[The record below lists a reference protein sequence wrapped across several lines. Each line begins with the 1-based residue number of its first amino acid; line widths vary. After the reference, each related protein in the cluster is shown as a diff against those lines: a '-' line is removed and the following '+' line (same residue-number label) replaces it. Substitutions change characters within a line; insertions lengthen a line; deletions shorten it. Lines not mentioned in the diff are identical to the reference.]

1 MTTHSQ
7 SHIAPHNRGFTL
19 IEVVLAIG
27 IFLLSILAL
36 VGLLGPT
43 LSSVEDV
50 TQADEVTSVVNTVN
64 AFLMNS
70 PDIAPGG
77 SKFNAIFNQLQSR
90 GALTIVVFREFVQ
103 DDDLVV
109 AGRQQEVL
117 RVGFGTAGFPTN
129 ARVVHGDN
137 PATNANQTVNLS
149 RASSPIY
156 FAILTASPVTPS
168 GYIGEFTENDYGG
181 FVLNANLNV
190 TPSNPASDNDYLE
203 GYLAMEVRVFAET
216 TPSPSQVDNT
226 FAQNFFSRS
235 RAHFQNRQPI
245 FTYNM
250 AIVR

>member
-7 SHIAPHNRGFTL
+7 SHIAPRTKGFTL

-77 SKFNAIFNQLQSR
+77 SRFNAVYNALQS
-90 GALTIVVFREFVQ
+90 GHNGVLTIFVFREFLNNNS
-103 DDDLVV
+103 D
-109 AGRQQEVL
+109 QEQL
-117 RVGFGTAGFPTN
+117 KVGFSSGVTIPGIDADAIISNFSNAAGPIY
-129 ARVVHGDN
+129 RVL
-137 PATNANQTVNLS
+137 LS
-149 RASSPIY
+149 ASS
-156 FAILTASPVTPS
+156 VTP
-168 GYIGEFTENDYGG
+168 TALRNDAGATPVVYPRYT
-181 FVLNANLNV
+181 LNETLANY
-190 TPSNPASDNDYLE
+190 PE
-203 GYLAMEVRVFAET
+203 GYLAMEVRIFAE
-216 TPSPSQVDNT
+216 PSQPAPSLTSPPAT
-226 FAQNFFSRS
+226 FT
-235 RAHFQNRQPI
+235 NRQPI

>member
-7 SHIAPHNRGFTL
+7 SHIAPRTKGFTL

-70 PDIAPGG
+70 PTINQGG
-77 SKFNAIFNQLQSR
+77 SRFNAIYN
-90 GALTIVVFREFVQ
+90 ALRDNEVLTLYVFRRFDGAGVEEA
-103 DDDLVV
+103 LVV
-109 AGRQQEVL
+109 
-117 RVGFGTAGFPTN
+117 GFPDDYGVFSDILTSATPVSGAIIDPSHIAN
-129 ARVVHGDN
+129 AAGPIFRVL
-137 PATNANQTVNLS
+137 LS
-149 RASSPIY
+149 ASS
-156 FAILTASPVTPS
+156 VTP
-168 GYIGEFTENDYGG
+168 ENLRSETDSAIRVPN
-181 FVLNANLNV
+181 FVLTEDLANY
-190 TPSNPASDNDYLE
+190 PE
-203 GYLAMEVRVFAET
+203 GYLAMEVKIYSEEPGRNPTLGFY
-216 TPSPSQVDNT
+216 D
-226 FAQNFFSRS
+226 R
-235 RAHFQNRQPI
+235 FQNLPSELQTGIRNGSRQPI

>member
-1 MTTHSQ
+1 MTTPSHSLH
-7 SHIAPHNRGFTL
+7 SATPTKGFTL

-77 SKFNAIFNQLQSR
+77 SRFNAVYNALQT
-90 GALTIVVFREFVQ
+90 GHNGVLTIFVFRQFE
-103 DDDLVV
+103 DSNSDREL
-109 AGRQQEVL
+109 L
-117 RVGFGTAGFPTN
+117 RVGFSSAVNIPGIEADAVVSNFSNAAGPIY
-129 ARVVHGDN
+129 RVL
-137 PATNANQTVNLS
+137 LS
-149 RASSPIY
+149 ASS
-156 FAILTASPVTPS
+156 VTP
-168 GYIGEFTENDYGG
+168 EDYRDDAGANPL
-181 FVLNANLNV
+181 VYPRYTLNEILANY
-190 TPSNPASDNDYLE
+190 PE
-203 GYLAMEVRVFAET
+203 GYLAMEVRIFAE
-216 TPSPSQVDNT
+216 PSQPAPLLTSTPAAFV
-226 FAQNFFSRS
+226 
-235 RAHFQNRQPI
+235 NRQPI

>member
-7 SHIAPHNRGFTL
+7 SHIAPHTKGFTL

-70 PDIAPGG
+70 PDIAPNA
-77 SKFNAIFNQLQSR
+77 SKFNAIYNALQEN
-90 GALTIVVFREFVQ
+90 GLLTIFVFRQFENN
-103 DDDLVV
+103 DSD
-109 AGRQQEVL
+109 REIL
-117 RVGFGTAGFPTN
+117 RVGFSSDPDLFPS
-129 ARVVHGDN
+129 
-137 PATNANQTVNLS
+137 PATINNFNNA
-149 RASSPIY
+149 AGPIY
-156 FAILTASPVTPS
+156 RVLLTTSSVTPEDHRNGDGT
-168 GYIGEFTENDYGG
+168 GYPGYT
-181 FVLNANLNV
+181 L
-190 TPSNPASDNDYLE
+190 SNTLTNYPE
-203 GYLAMEVRVFAET
+203 GYLAMEVRIFAE
-216 TPSPSQVDNT
+216 PSQPTPDLASDPDDFT
-226 FAQNFFSRS
+226 
-235 RAHFQNRQPI
+235 NRQPI

>member
-1 MTTHSQ
+1 MTTNSHSFRPAT
-7 SHIAPHNRGFTL
+7 STKGFTL

-77 SKFNAIFNQLQSR
+77 SRFNAVYEELHANRI
-90 GALTIVVFREFVQ
+90 LTVFVFRRFTGTNEEEE
-103 DDDLVV
+103 LVI
-109 AGRQQEVL
+109 
-117 RVGFGTAGFPTN
+117 GFSSASGFPTAASVGNFDN
-129 ARVVHGDN
+129 AAG
-137 PATNANQTVNLS
+137 
-149 RASSPIY
+149 PIY
-156 FAILTASPVTPS
+156 RVLLSTSSVTPEDHRDDAGASPPVYPRYTLNKS
-168 GYIGEFTENDYGG
+168 LGDY
-181 FVLNANLNV
+181 
-190 TPSNPASDNDYLE
+190 PE
-203 GYLAMEVRVFAET
+203 GYLAMEVRIFAESSQP
-216 TPSPSQVDNT
+216 TPSLTSNPPDFV
-226 FAQNFFSRS
+226 
-235 RAHFQNRQPI
+235 NRQPI

>member
-1 MTTHSQ
+1 MIEMTTHSN
-7 SHIAPHNRGFTL
+7 SHITSPTKGFTL

-77 SKFNAIFNQLQSR
+77 SRFNAVYEELEDNGL
-90 GALTIVVFREFVQ
+90 LTIFVFRRFVGTTDQ
-103 DDDLVV
+103 EELVV
-109 AGRQQEVL
+109 
-117 RVGFGTAGFPTN
+117 GFSSDLGFPADASIGDFNN
-129 ARVVHGDN
+129 AAGTIYRVL
-137 PATNANQTVNLS
+137 LS
-149 RASSPIY
+149 ASS
-156 FAILTASPVTPS
+156 VTP
-168 GYIGEFTENDYGG
+168 EDHRNDAGSTPVVYPRYT
-181 FVLNANLNV
+181 LNKSLTNY
-190 TPSNPASDNDYLE
+190 PE
-203 GYLAMEVRVFAET
+203 GYLAMEVRIFAE
-216 TPSPSQVDNT
+216 PSQPAPALT
-226 FAQNFFSRS
+226 SPPAAFT
-235 RAHFQNRQPI
+235 NRQPI

>member
-7 SHIAPHNRGFTL
+7 SYIAPHTKGFTL

-70 PDIAPGG
+70 PDIAPNA
-77 SKFNAIFNQLQSR
+77 SKFNAIYNALQ
-90 GALTIVVFREFVQ
+90 GNGLLTIFVFRQFENN
-103 DDDLVV
+103 DSD
-109 AGRQQEVL
+109 REIL
-117 RVGFGTAGFPTN
+117 RVGFSSDPDLFPS
-129 ARVVHGDN
+129 
-137 PATNANQTVNLS
+137 PATINNFNNAAGPIYRVLLS
-149 RASSPIY
+149 ASS
-156 FAILTASPVTPS
+156 VTP
-168 GYIGEFTENDYGG
+168 TALRNDAGATPVVYPRYT
-181 FVLNANLNV
+181 LN
-190 TPSNPASDNDYLE
+190 TPLTTYPE
-203 GYLAMEVRVFAET
+203 GYLAMEVRIFAE
-216 TPSPSQVDNT
+216 PSQPT
-226 FAQNFFSRS
+226 PELTSPPAAFT
-235 RAHFQNRQPI
+235 NRQPI